1 MAYDDFLGRIPNR
14 PSPASESG
22 VLRVEGAAATPSRSP
37 KGYERGHGMGKG
49 WGSVGSAYEMG
60 GGHAEGGWEGRGV
73 SMQGVW
79 GSQKGFGE
87 VCAGCAR
94 EWVRW
99 VGGGLVV
106 PVPQLGWRVGV
117 VGGG

>member
-1 MAYDDFLGRIPNR
+1 MAWGGD
-14 PSPASESG
+14 G
-22 VLRVEGAAATPSRSP
+22 VLLGQHMR
-37 KGYERGHGMGKG
+37 
-49 WGSVGSAYEMG
+49 W

-87 VCAGCAR
+87 VCAGCAG

-117 VGGG
+117 VGGGEEVIEVGGGGGE